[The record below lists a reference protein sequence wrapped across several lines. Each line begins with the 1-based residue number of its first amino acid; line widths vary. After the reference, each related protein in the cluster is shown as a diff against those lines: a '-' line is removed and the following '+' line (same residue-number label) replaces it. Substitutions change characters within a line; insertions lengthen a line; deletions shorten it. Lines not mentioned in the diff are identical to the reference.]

1 MCIKYPFDAL
11 RCFHSLS
18 RVVVMGVMFLTV
30 KLVMTSKGQCMKG
43 GGQIF
48 EYLKGEIN
56 S

>member
-1 MCIKYPFDAL
+1 MCIMYPFDAL
-11 RCFHSLS
+11 RCFHFHPLS
-18 RVVVMGVMFLTV
+18 RVVVMFLTV

-48 EYLKGEIN
+48 EYLKGEVN